1 MVTKNSGVWFYPSR
15 LGHGPSKGSKNS
27 LNCSEKRGAR
37 LGGWVETSYRR
48 LMSNILYITQ
58 SIPNIKQI
66 MLLIKQ
72 LFIFICMF
80 RRIKLFFTLK

>member
-48 LMSNILYITQ
+48 LMSNILYIIYAIYSKYKTDNATNQ
-58 SIPNIKQI
+58 TVVYIYLYVS
-66 MLLIKQ
+66 
-72 LFIFICMF
+72 
-80 RRIKLFFTLK
+80 